1 MSFSIATNVKAGQR
15 IGQYERQASL
25 IILLQPVL
33 QSLAAD
39 LGVGTRQQFLPV
51 HRSNEIVVGAEVDEA
66 FGDPDQVN
74 ILSNQQDRK
83 LAEGLI
89 GSALR
94 DEAQWVAAGKRQADN
109 DWLRVTVQQGLSV
122 DACSSADY
130 RM

>member
-39 LGVGTRQQFLPV
+39 LGVGTRQQFLPI
-51 HRSNEIVVGAEVDEA
+51 HRLNEIVVGAEVHEA

-89 GSALR
+89 VSLSLPSCDPLR
-94 DEAQWVAAGKRQADN
+94 LASQCR
-109 DWLRVTVQQGLSV
+109 
-122 DACSSADY
+122 
-130 RM
+130 